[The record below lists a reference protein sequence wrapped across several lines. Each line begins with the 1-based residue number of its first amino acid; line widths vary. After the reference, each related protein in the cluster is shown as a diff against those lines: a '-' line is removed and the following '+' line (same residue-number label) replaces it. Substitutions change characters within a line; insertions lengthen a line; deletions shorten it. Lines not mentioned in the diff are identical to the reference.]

1 MLFERKM
8 IYEISTGVYNAG
20 YIITRRETKCFRAG
34 SQFSTLPLS
43 FFSRYKKELLSS
55 RELTLG
61 KVYIYIPLFS
71 YTYYI
76 SFFIYSFIFLRV
88 IVYASCE
95 RFFLAI
101 PAWRLIVL
109 HLTKKKK
116 KIAYIYIYI
125 VRPTN
130 TVTNTETRKI
140 RKIHKKK
147 YASRW
152 KRKRTKEKKK
162 LSAKKAFASS
172 LIENPRPS
180 RRPFPR
186 EGAWSVFNSDP
197 CSFEFRV

>member
-1 MLFERKM
+1 MIFECMLFERKM

-61 KVYIYIPLFS
+61 KVYIYIYIYPL
-71 YTYYI
+71 
-76 SFFIYSFIFLRV
+76 IFLY
-88 IVYASCE
+88 ILYILFYLFVYFFTRHSLRFLRTILSRNSCMTLD
-95 RFFLAI
+95 RSAFD
-101 PAWRLIVL
+101 
-109 HLTKKKK
+109 KKKK
-116 KIAYIYIYI
+116 RKIAYIYIYI

-147 YASRW
+147 YASR
-152 KRKRTKEKKK
+152 
-162 LSAKKAFASS
+162 
-172 LIENPRPS
+172 
-180 RRPFPR
+180 
-186 EGAWSVFNSDP
+186 
-197 CSFEFRV
+197 

>member
-88 IVYASCE
+88 IVTLLANDS
-95 RFFLAI
+95 FSQFLHD
-101 PAWRLIVL
+101 AWSFCIWQ
-109 HLTKKKK
+109 KKKK

-152 KRKRTKEKKK
+152 KRKNERKKE
-162 LSAKKAFASS
+162 
-172 LIENPRPS
+172 II
-180 RRPFPR
+180 R
-186 EGAWSVFNSDP
+186 EESV
-197 CSFEFRV
+197 CFEFDRESKTE